1 MLLLAAILIFAY
13 GICIGSFLNVCI
25 FRIPQQKDIV
35 KTRSACM
42 NCGYQLKWYD
52 LIPLVSY
59 ILLRGKCRKCG
70 TKLSVQYPI
79 IEALNGVLYLVI
91 CSVKGIT
98 VDSVL
103 CCFLTSAL
111 IVLAVID
118 FRKYEIPIG
127 INIFIFALGVI
138 RCIGDMNNIIIH
150 LIGMTAVSIFLLLLQ
165 LLTAGT
171 AIGGGDIKLMAAAG
185 LFLGGKDIVL
195 AFVVGCIAG
204 SIVHLI
210 RMKVEKTGHMLAF
223 GPYLAFGIW
232 IAALWGERFWNWYE
246 AICLG

>member
-1 MLLLAAILIFAY
+1 MLLMTAIFVFVY

-25 FRIPQQKDIV
+25 FRIPLQKDIV

-42 NCGYQLKWYD
+42 NCGYQLQWYD
-52 LIPLVSY
+52 LIPLVSF
-59 ILLRGKCRKCG
+59 IFLGGKCRQCG

-79 IEALNGVLYLVI
+79 IEALNGVLYLIVY
-91 CSVKGIT
+91 SVKGMT

-118 FRKYEIPIG
+118 FRTYEIPIG
-127 INIFIFALGVI
+127 INVFIFILGVI
-138 RCIGDMNNIIIH
+138 RCIVDRNNIIMH
-150 LIGMTAVSIFLLLLQ
+150 FIGMTAVSVFLLLLQ
-165 LLTAGT
+165 LLSAGR
-171 AIGGGDIKLMAAAG
+171 AIGGGDVKLMAAAG

-195 AFVVGCIAG
+195 AFILGCIVG
-204 SIVHLI
+204 SIIHLV
-210 RMKVEKTGHMLAF
+210 RMKMKKAGHMLAF

-232 IAALWGERFWNWYE
+232 IAVLWGEKLWNWYGE
-246 AICLG
+246 ICLG